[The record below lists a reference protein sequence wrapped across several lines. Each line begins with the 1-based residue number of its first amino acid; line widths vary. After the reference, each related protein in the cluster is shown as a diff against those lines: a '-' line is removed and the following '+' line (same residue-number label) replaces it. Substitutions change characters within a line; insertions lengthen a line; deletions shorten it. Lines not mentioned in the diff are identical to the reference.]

1 MDACAAR
8 LQPLVEQYKP
18 KQRQTYPIEKFRDL
32 IVTTRLSPG
41 YKKSLSLIYIRQGLQ
56 KIAFPVYIKFK
67 QKSFVKMLTK
77 NLILFK
83 NCAQSK
89 KYMVSQKLCS
99 RCIECCKQFLYYNHF
114 FSFIRDTL
122 IVKIEGKFS
131 LMATKT

>member
-32 IVTTRLSPG
+32 IVTTRLCPG
-41 YKKSLSLIYIRQGLQ
+41 YKKSLYLIYIRQGLQ

-67 QKSFVKMLTK
+67 QKSFVKMLIK
-77 NLILFK
+77 NLILFR

>member
-41 YKKSLSLIYIRQGLQ
+41 YKKSLYLIYIRQGLQ
-56 KIAFPVYIKFK
+56 KIAFPVYIKFKQKSFVYIKFK

-89 KYMVSQKLCS
+89 KYMVSQKKLCS
-99 RCIECCKQFLYYNHF
+99 RCIGCCKQFLYSNHF
-114 FSFIRDTL
+114 FLALYVTP
-122 IVKIEGKFS
+122 
-131 LMATKT
+131 